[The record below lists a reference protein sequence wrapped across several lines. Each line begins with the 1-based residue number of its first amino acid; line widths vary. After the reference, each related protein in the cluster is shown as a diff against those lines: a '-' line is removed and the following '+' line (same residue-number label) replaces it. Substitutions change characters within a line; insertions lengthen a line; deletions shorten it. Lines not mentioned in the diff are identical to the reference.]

1 MLVRIYS
8 ELRKLLSEPPTFSDR
23 EDTLIMLKNHFS
35 KILYACISVGLLM
48 LAMPNYASNDPDAK
62 TIFDQLTEL
71 SLEELGEVEVTLSDV
86 FDIFDAVV
94 AVREVSVAT
103 GTNQSTAR
111 APAITS
117 VITASD
123 IEAIGATDLDEVL
136 ETVPGL
142 HVSRRDLGYAPIY
155 SFRGIYT
162 QNNPQVLLLINGI
175 PMTSL
180 FLGNRS
186 FVWGGMPVNNIA
198 RVEIVRGP
206 GSAVFGADA
215 FSGVINIITKTKD
228 DIDGTEIG
236 TRVGRFDTYDAYLL
250 HSDEVSGFDVALSLE
265 YHDTEGHGR
274 QIDAD
279 LQTAYDKSFGTNAS
293 LAPGPVNLQQR
304 NLDANLD
311 VSRGHWQLRAGY
323 QGRHNQGTGIGEA
336 AALNTNRFTENRLH
350 ADITYHNPKLTKNWD
365 VNAQLSFFNN
375 KTSSPVDSW
384 VFPPGAFG
392 GAYPQGLFNSA
403 SFYERH
409 TYINLSGLYSGFNK
423 HTLRL
428 GIGYHYGD
436 LYDIREFR
444 NSGIDPSTGFPLP
457 PGSGIVDF
465 TDTPYA
471 SSPEKARQNWHVF
484 LQDAWIFAPDWEL
497 TTGVRYDEYS
507 DFGATT
513 NPRIALVW
521 QMTPNFFSKLLYGR
535 AFRAPSFRELY
546 LNNIAVALGN
556 PNLQPETIDTLE
568 LAFDYSARKNLHLAL
583 NLFAY
588 EWRDAV
594 RFLPIPTNPE
604 IFMVQNAGKQK
615 GRGFEVEARW
625 LATKNFSVLAN
636 YGYQH
641 AVDENDHD
649 PWLAPHQTCY
659 LRTDWLVYPNWY
671 LNTQVNWIAK
681 RKRTFDDPRAAIDDY
696 TTVDLTLRRKD
707 IRQGNW
713 NFAVGVRN
721 LFDSDVREPSS
732 GPGQNG
738 IIDIPNDLPLA
749 RRNYFLE
756 LRYRF

>member
-1 MLVRIYS
+1 MFKIH
-8 ELRKLLSEPPTFSDR
+8 LSQS
-23 EDTLIMLKNHFS
+23 L
-35 KILYACISVGLLM
+35 ILYCCFGVFLIS
-48 LAMPNYASNDPDAK
+48 LAVPNYAANDPDSK
-62 TIFDQLTEL
+62 TIFDELTQL
-71 SLEELGEVEVTLSDV
+71 SLEELGEVEVTLSDA
-86 FDIFDAVV
+86 FDIFDAVI

-111 APAITS
+111 APAVTS

-142 HVSRRDLGYAPIY
+142 HVSRRDFLYAPIY

-162 QNNPQVLLLINGI
+162 QNNPQTLLLINGI

-180 FLGNRS
+180 LLGNRS

-198 RVEIVRGP
+198 RIEIVRGP

-228 DIDGTEIG
+228 DINGTEVG
-236 TRVGRFDTYDAYLL
+236 SRVSSFDTIDAYLL
-250 HSDEVSGFDVALSLE
+250 HGDNIKGFDVALSLK

-279 LQTAYDKSFGTNAS
+279 RQTAYDKSYGTNVS

-311 VSRGHWQLRAGY
+311 ISRGNWQLRAGY
-323 QGRHNQGTGIGEA
+323 QGRHNQGTGIGAA
-336 AALNTNRFTENRLH
+336 AALNTNHYTENRLH
-350 ADITYHNPKLTKNWD
+350 ADLTYHNRKWTKNWD
-365 VNAQLSFFNN
+365 VTAQISFFNS
-375 KTSSPVDSW
+375 KSSSPRDSLL
-384 VFPPGAFG
+384 FPPGASG
-392 GAYPQGLFNSA
+392 GAYPLGIFNSG
-403 SFYERH
+403 SISERH
-409 TYINLSGLYSGFNK
+409 TYLNLSGLYSGFNK

-428 GIGYHYGD
+428 GMGYHYGD
-436 LYDIREFR
+436 LYEIKEFK
-444 NSGIDPSTGFPLP
+444 NSGIDPRTGFSLP
-457 PGSGIVDF
+457 PGSEIVDF
-465 TDTPYA
+465 TDTPYTVI
-471 SSPEKARQNWHVF
+471 PENARQNWHIF
-484 LQDAWIFAPDWEL
+484 LQDAWIFASDWEL
-497 TTGVRYDEYS
+497 TTGIRYDEYS
-507 DFGATT
+507 DFGATI

-521 QMTPNFFSKLLYGR
+521 QMAPNLFSKLLYGR
-535 AFRAPSFRELY
+535 AFRAPAFRELY
-546 LNNIAVALGN
+546 MNENILTEVGN

-588 EWRDAV
+588 EWHDAV
-594 RFLPIPTNPE
+594 RFLPKPAEPN
-604 IFMVQNAGKQK
+604 IFTLLNAGKQK

-625 LATKNFSVLAN
+625 LVTQNFSLLAN

-649 PWLAPHQTCY
+649 PGYAPHQTGY

-671 LNTQVNWIAK
+671 LNTQVNWIAD
-681 RKRTFDDPRAAIDDY
+681 RKREFGDTRAAVDDY
-696 TTVDLTLRRKD
+696 TTVDLILRRKD
-707 IRQGNW
+707 IRQGHW

-721 LFDSDVREPSS
+721 LFDSDVREPSEK
-732 GPGQNG
+732 P
-738 IIDIPNDLPLA
+738 IDIPNDLPLA
-749 RRNYFLE
+749 GRNYFIE

>member
-1 MLVRIYS
+1 MALVLNGSKPKENINIMFKIRQTKRLIIGVF
-8 ELRKLLSEPPTFSDR
+8 LL
-23 EDTLIMLKNHFS
+23 TLAI
-35 KILYACISVGLLM
+35 
-48 LAMPNYASNDPDAK
+48 PNYASNEPDSK
-62 TIFDQLTEL
+62 TIFDHLTDL

-142 HVSRRDLGYAPIY
+142 HVSRRGLGYAPIY

-162 QNNPQVLLLINGI
+162 QNNPQTLLLINGI

-180 FLGNRS
+180 LLGNRS

-198 RVEIVRGP
+198 RIEIVRGP

-215 FSGVINIITKTKD
+215 FAGVINIITKTKD
-228 DIDGTEIG
+228 EIDGTEIG
-236 TRVGRFDTYDAYLL
+236 TRVGSFDTYDAYLL
-250 HSDEVSGFDVALSLE
+250 HGDKVAGFDVALSLE

-279 LQTAYDKSFGTNAS
+279 MQTAYDNIFGTNVS
-293 LAPGPVNLQQR
+293 LAPGSVNLQQR
-304 NLDANLD
+304 NFDANLD
-311 VSRGHWQLRAGY
+311 ISRGNWRLHTAY
-323 QGRHNQGTGIGEA
+323 QGRKNQGTGIGPA
-336 AALNTNRFTENRLH
+336 AALTPLRLTG
-350 ADITYHNPKLTKNWD
+350 DRISTSLTYHNPKLTKNWD
-365 VNAQLSFFNN
+365 VTAQLSFFDH
-375 KTSSPVDSW
+375 KSSSPLNGW
-384 VFPPGAFG
+384 IFPPGAFG
-392 GAYPQGLFNSA
+392 GTYPQGLFSNGS
-403 SFYERH
+403 SSERH
-409 TYINLSGLYSGFNK
+409 TYLNLSGLYSGLNK

-436 LYDIREFR
+436 FYEVKELR
-444 NSGIDPSTGFPLP
+444 NIGIDPTTRLPLP
-457 PGSGIVDF
+457 PGSKIVDF
-465 TDTPYA
+465 TDTPYTLI
-471 SSPEKARQNWHVF
+471 PEKARQNWHIF

-497 TTGVRYDEYS
+497 TTGIRYDEYS
-507 DFGATT
+507 DFGSTI
-513 NPRIALVW
+513 NPRLALVW
-521 QMTPNFFSKLLYGR
+521 QMAPNLFSKLLYGR
-535 AFRAPSFRELY
+535 AFRAPAFRELY
-546 LNNIAVALGN
+546 MNDYVLTAVGN

-568 LAFDYSARKNLHLAL
+568 LAFDYRARKNLHLAL

-588 EWRDAV
+588 EWRDVA
-594 RFLPIPTNPE
+594 RFLPIPTNPKV
-604 IFMVQNAGKQK
+604 FMVQNAAKQE

-625 LATKNFSVLAN
+625 LVTKNFSVLAN
-636 YGYQH
+636 YSYQH

-649 PWLAPHQTCY
+649 PGLAPHQTSY

-671 LNTQVNWIAK
+671 LNTQINWVAD
-681 RKRTFDDPRAAIDDY
+681 RKRAFGDPRTAVDDY

-707 IRQGNW
+707 IRQRHW

-721 LFDSDVREPSS
+721 LFDSDVREPST
-732 GPGQNG
+732 GPSQNG
-738 IIDIPNDLPLA
+738 IINIPNDLPLA
-749 RRNYFLE
+749 GRNYFME